1 MYVNCGVSLGKKVIG
16 KASFERSGDTLGVAI
31 KLGGADPGRNY
42 SLFLVDGATC
52 GFIASL
58 GNFKVDASGHGSKV
72 GYADV
77 TGLDEFFVSAV
88 NNDTVTANDSLV
100 ASL

>member
-1 MYVNCGVSLGKKVIG
+1 MALYVNCGVSLGKKVIG
-16 KASFERSGDTLGVAI
+16 KASFERSGDTLGS
-31 KLGGADPGRNY
+31 GRPGRNY

-77 TGLDEFFVSAV
+77 TGLDEFFVV
-88 NNDTVTANDSLV
+88 DDTVTANDSLI
-100 ASL
+100 ASSSS